1 LTFAKKNEKL
11 DGKVKFVQNGTDL
24 LYVLEG
30 NACCSAYGN
39 EILPSKK
46 MYFMNSNRAVD
57 EFVFYI

>member
-39 EILPSKK
+39 EILPSK
-46 MYFMNSNRAVD
+46 
-57 EFVFYI
+57 VFYEFQSRRG